1 VTGPACV
8 TLSYRSKLLHIGLGR
23 AHAGS
28 RVLLRAADFDVR
40 VITDDGELLRRL
52 TIDPSKDYQP
62 RRRP

>member
-8 TLSYRSKLLHIGLGR
+8 TLSYRSKLLHIGLDR

-28 RVLLRAADFDVR
+28 RVLLRAADLDVR
-40 VITDDGELLRRL
+40 FITDDGELLRRL
-52 TIDPSKDYQP
+52 TIDPTKDYQP